1 MAVMHLN
8 KFEMQTQNKEEIIP
22 SFSEDF
28 PYVAT
33 HAELDGF
40 LPQGAPWHWHRMAE
54 LFI

>member
-40 LPQGAPWHWHRMAE
+40 LP
-54 LFI
+54 